1 MTGNQAWNHR
11 HAAALLLLVCV
22 VSGCEGA
29 RIVGT
34 WKGTFDGE
42 EHELEFT
49 GMGQNSGRLYRST
62 DLLGDTGWTSWKV
75 KRNRGKKLWI
85 SAGGRKLMI
94 TFLSRDE
101 IRIFDEGNQNRI
113 VMQRIGGGKTEAEE
127 DSKSYATAYLLLVL
141 AIAFGLV
148 AICRPSRRQ
157 SS

>member
-1 MTGNQAWNHR
+1 MTGTNAWNHR
-11 HAAALLLLVCV
+11 HAVALLLLVCV

-62 DLLGDTGWTSWKV
+62 DLLGEPGWTSWKV
-75 KRNRGKKLWI
+75 TRDQGKKQWI
-85 SAGGRKLMI
+85 KISGRKLMV
-94 TFLSRDE
+94 TFLGNDK
-101 IRIFDEGNQNRI
+101 IRIYDEENQNRI
-113 VMQRIGGGKTEAEE
+113 EMQRIGGGKEEEE

-157 SS
+157 KA